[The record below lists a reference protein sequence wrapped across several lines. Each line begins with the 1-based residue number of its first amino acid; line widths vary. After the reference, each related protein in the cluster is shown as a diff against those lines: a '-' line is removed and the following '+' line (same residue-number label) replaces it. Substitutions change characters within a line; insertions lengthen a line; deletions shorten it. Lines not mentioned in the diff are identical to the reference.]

1 MRKLL
6 VAVAGI
12 TAALVAGFAI
22 YWRWFPRAGLRWTNE
37 RFNPWLVEHGWS
49 GAGRSEIGTLEHFG
63 RQTGTRHLTPIHP
76 VPTAEGFRVVVPL
89 GDKSQWARNVLAAG
103 HCRIQLR
110 DVVHELDEPVLVRA
124 VDVRELPRPVRWAEE
139 RLGFR
144 YLLLHRFAE
153 HAGELEPAAEAEPRA
168 RKPVADAE
176 PMRQAATQRAIVPEA
191 ASAGKRRPAS
201 TEETPVG

>member
-1 MRKLL
+1 MRKLVL
-6 VAVAGI
+6 AVAAI
-12 TAALVAGFAI
+12 AAALVAGLAI

-37 RFNPWLVEHGWS
+37 RFNPWLVERGLS

-63 RQTGTRHLTPIHP
+63 RRTGTRHLTPIHP

-89 GDKSQWARNVLAAG
+89 ADRSEWARNVLAAG

-124 VDVRELPRPVRWAEE
+124 IDVRELPRPIRWAEE

-153 HAGELEPAAEAEPRA
+153 HGGELEALDSEPEIEPLGPAASG
-168 RKPVADAE
+168 
-176 PMRQAATQRAIVPEA
+176 AATESEPEPGGVRRRKRQPA
-191 ASAGKRRPAS
+191 TTEVAS
-201 TEETPVG
+201 VG

>member
-1 MRKLL
+1 MRKLVL
-6 VAVAGI
+6 AVAALA
-12 TAALVAGFAI
+12 AALVAGLAV
-22 YWRWFPRAGLRWTNE
+22 YWRWFPRAGLKWTNE
-37 RFNPWLVEHGWS
+37 RFNPWLVEHGLS

-63 RQTGTRHLTPIHP
+63 RRTGTRHLTPIHP

-89 GDKSQWARNVLAAG
+89 ADRSEWARNVLAAG

-124 VDVRELPRPVRWAEE
+124 IDVRELPRPIRWAEE

-153 HAGELEPAAEAEPRA
+153 HPGELEALGAEPKIEPIGPAAG
-168 RKPVADAE
+168 D
-176 PMRQAATQRAIVPEA
+176 AATEPKPEPEA
-191 ASAGKRRPAS
+191 VRRRKRHPAT
-201 TEETPVG
+201 TEVAPVG